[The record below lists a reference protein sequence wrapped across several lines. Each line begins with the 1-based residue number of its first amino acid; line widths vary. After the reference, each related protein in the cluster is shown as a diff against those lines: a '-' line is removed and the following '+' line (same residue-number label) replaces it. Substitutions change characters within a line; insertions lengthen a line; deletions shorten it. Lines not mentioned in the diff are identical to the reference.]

1 MSVQMKNVTQQAI
14 SYAVIRGKVIETD
27 LVEFGGRGADISF
40 LAPNPQNIVD
50 LLPLGSAR
58 KMQELYELSFDGILD
73 YLEELGQRLDIR
85 NNAHMQAA
93 RDLSYATA
101 PTTPRILDGFFDH
114 IPAMFDRHRIRRMC
128 EFNIG
133 LPYLEGWVETP
144 INGFNVAIRAYGART
159 LHIVAGNGPVLGALS
174 ILRGAVTRGDTII
187 KVPSNDPFTTGA
199 IARTMCDFAPH
210 HPITKHVAVAYWR
223 GGDEKIESK
232 LYQPQNIEK
241 IVAWGGLASV
251 KHVTKYI
258 QPGLELISLDP
269 KRSASMVG
277 EAAIKTDEMLQETAN
292 RIATDMAMFNQTAC
306 VSCRLAYVM
315 TGTDEPGIAK
325 LRRLGQLVYDA
336 MLKLPPDLS
345 TKPKRYDPQLMS
357 QVDTL
362 RLNEEWYDVIG
373 GKDGEGAVIVSHT
386 AEPVD
391 FYEYLADRTVN
402 LIPVDSL
409 DEMLNAVDSYTQT
422 IGVWPKDL
430 MPVLRH
436 MMALHGGQRFVQ
448 LGYAFNGPG
457 LVGPQDGIE
466 PLRRMCKWIINE
478 IPTEESPRP
487 LWECSA
493 GEAVLIS

>member
-1 MSVQMKNVTQQAI
+1 MTQQAI

-40 LAPNPQNIVD
+40 LAPNPQKLADQI
-50 LLPLGSAR
+50 PLGSPS
-58 KMQELYELSFDGILD
+58 KMLDLYELSFEDILD

-85 NNAHMQAA
+85 HNEYMQVA
-93 RDLSYATA
+93 RELSYATA

-114 IPAMFDRHRIRRMC
+114 IPAMFDRHRVRRTC

-133 LPYLEGWVETP
+133 VRYLESWVETS
-144 INGFNVAIRAYGART
+144 INGFNVAIRAFGART

-174 ILRGAVTRGDTII
+174 ILRGAVTRSDTII

-199 IARTMCDFAPH
+199 IARTMCDFAPN

-223 GGDEKIESK
+223 GGDEAFENK

-241 IVAWGGLASV
+241 IIAWGGLASV

-277 EAAIKTDEMLQETAN
+277 AEALATEEGLQETAN
-292 RIATDMAMFNQTAC
+292 RIATDVAMFNQTAC
-306 VSCRLAYVM
+306 VNCRLAYVL
-315 TGTDEPGIAK
+315 TGTDERGIAK
-325 LRRLGQLVYDA
+325 LRRLGQMVYEA
-336 MLKLPPDLS
+336 MMKLPPDLS
-345 TKPKRYDPQLMS
+345 TKPKRYDPQLKS
-357 QVDTL
+357 YVDTL
-362 RLNEEWYDVIG
+362 RLNDEWYDVIG
-373 GKDGEGAVIVSHT
+373 GKEGEGAVLVSHT
-386 AEPVD
+386 PEAVD

-402 LIPVDSL
+402 LIPVDTV
-409 DEMLNAVDSYTQT
+409 DEMLDAVDSYTQT
-422 IGVWPKDL
+422 IGVWPEDL
-430 MPVLRH
+430 MLALRDR
-436 MMALHGGQRFVQ
+436 MAIFGGQRLVQ

-478 IPTEESPRP
+478 IPTPASPRP
-487 LWECSA
+487 LWQCVA
-493 GEAVLIS
+493 GEAVLVS